1 MKLVIEYSNAII
13 SRNLNET
20 SHNYNESCSVVSEIF
35 NLTYIFI
42 KSPKLNLYDCYV
54 AVLIIHISHHP

>member
-1 MKLVIEYSNAII
+1 MKLVIEYPKALI
-13 SRNLNET
+13 SRNLEET
-20 SHNYNESCSVVSEIF
+20 SHNHDKGCSAVS
-35 NLTYIFI
+35 NSTHVFI

>member
-1 MKLVIEYSNAII
+1 MKLVIDYPNALS
-13 SRNLNET
+13 SRYLDET
-20 SHNYNESCSVVSEIF
+20 SYDNNESCSVVF
-35 NLTYIFI
+35 DLTYSFI